1 MPAETETVS
10 ELARILTEDHLR
22 RAMDTAIDGMIV
34 IDSSGTVLLYNSACE
49 QLFGYAADEV
59 LGNNVKL
66 LTTAQD
72 RRNHDIYL
80 RNYLRS
86 GTARIIGVGRDVT
99 GRRDKKERAGI
110 EARIGS
116 LTARERQVFEQL
128 VMGRPNKVIACELEI
143 SPRTIEIYRRDVMSK
158 MNADSLSHLV
168 RMALVAGV
176 DPLGDKARP

>member
-1 MPAETETVS
+1 
-10 ELARILTEDHLR
+10 
-22 RAMDTAIDGMIV
+22 MDTAIDGMIV

-66 LTTAQD
+66 LMTAQD

-176 DPLGDKARP
+176 DPLRDKAGPEPPAK